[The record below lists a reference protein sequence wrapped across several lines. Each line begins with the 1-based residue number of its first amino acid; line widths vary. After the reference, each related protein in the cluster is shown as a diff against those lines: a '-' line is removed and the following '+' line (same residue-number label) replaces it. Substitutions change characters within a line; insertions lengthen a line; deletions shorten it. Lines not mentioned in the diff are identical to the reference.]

1 MSAFFQASA
10 SFFGQTCPPEL
21 SPPVRV
27 QPDSGNLHVS
37 QRSEYGVQGRKQM
50 PGLPDHD
57 REALVH
63 YYHDNAAPE
72 DIQAALG
79 LTPTQF
85 REIKARARAQWVAL
99 CGGPSSPKPAACETP
114 VPFAGMPFA

>member
-1 MSAFFQASA
+1 
-10 SFFGQTCPPEL
+10 
-21 SPPVRV
+21 
-27 QPDSGNLHVS
+27 
-37 QRSEYGVQGRKQM
+37 M

-63 YYHDNAAPE
+63 YYHDNAASE

-79 LTPTQF
+79 LTPTEF

-99 CGGPSSPKPAACETP
+99 CGGPTSRKPAACETP
-114 VPFAGMPFA
+114 VPSAGMPFA